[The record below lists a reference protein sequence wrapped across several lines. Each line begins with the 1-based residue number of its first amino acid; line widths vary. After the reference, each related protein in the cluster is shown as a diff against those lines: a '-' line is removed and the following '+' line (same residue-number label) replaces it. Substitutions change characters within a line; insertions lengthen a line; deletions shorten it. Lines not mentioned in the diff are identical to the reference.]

1 VSKVLQFLAG
11 VVIFH
16 LAVRVVFYLY
26 ELWGYI
32 P

>member
-1 VSKVLQFLAG
+1 MSKVLQFLAG
-11 VVIFH
+11 VVIIH

-26 ELWGYI
+26 ELWGYV